1 MPPSSA
7 PALALRVL
15 LVDDGSPQIGL
26 LHAEL
31 SRLGCEVL
39 AILEAAVE
47 LAAAVERLNPEL
59 IIIGAESPSRDTL
72 EHLAVMSQASPRP
85 IVMFTDDEDR
95 ERMQRAIAAGVS
107 SYVVAG
113 LSAPRLAPVLNV
125 AIARFEADAALRA
138 ELASTRQELASRKRI
153 ERAKGILMKSRGL
166 DEDAAYREMR
176 RLAMDRGIKLAD
188 LAERLIEA
196 HSLLG

>member
-1 MPPSSA
+1 M
-7 PALALRVL
+7 
-15 LVDDGSPQIGL
+15 
-26 LHAEL
+26 
-31 SRLGCEVL
+31 
-39 AILEAAVE
+39 
-47 LAAAVERLNPEL
+47 
-59 IIIGAESPSRDTL
+59 
-72 EHLAVMSQASPRP
+72 
-85 IVMFTDDEDR
+85 
-95 ERMQRAIAAGVS
+95 
-107 SYVVAG
+107 VAG